1 MPRNWL
7 ECTKFADK
15 SFILAGDTGQTEA
28 RVALHP
34 VRTTLCIYRRQL
46 FQRMHS
52 LSRKRAAGDPGFN
65 ECIPKQS
72 CMYWLTT
79 GLVLKLKFIY
89 RVQGYPGQVNV
100 AFTYFIF
107 MIFLFFFSSASKNKS
122 LNPLY
127 SGIFMSGMNKMRCT
141 NHSTKG
147 DVCSSMQHRNWY
159 KKDENCWKLLHNNTE
174 YIFVGL
180 RTDFQFRGARFNK
193 RNSAEQLDRSDFKP
207 GIQLIHPFNLQ

>member
-1 MPRNWL
+1 MLFSCQPVPLSLGLYLRRQLPIKHSNQRHPSKRCMPRNWL

-52 LSRKRAAGDPGFN
+52 PSQKHTAGDPGFN
-65 ECIPKQS
+65 EFIPKQS

-89 RVQGYPGQVNV
+89 RAQGYPGPVNV
-100 AFTYFIF
+100 ALTYSFYF
-107 MIFLFFFSSASKNKS
+107 YDMFLSSASKNKN

-127 SGIFMSGMNKMRCT
+127 SDVQIIAQKAVFAQAC
-141 NHSTKG
+141 STEV
-147 DVCSSMQHRNWY
+147 DT
-159 KKDENCWKLLHNNTE
+159 KKRWKLSETSS
-174 YIFVGL
+174 
-180 RTDFQFRGARFNK
+180 Q
-193 RNSAEQLDRSDFKP
+193 
-207 GIQLIHPFNLQ
+207 